1 MPLPSAETFSTSDIR
16 DSYRRDG
23 YVILRGVFTAAEVA
37 ELAAAFDRHYQ
48 AGLAH
53 PRSFRH
59 GNFHV
64 RVADDPAIGRTVR
77 MVQWPSYGD
86 AVLNAVRQD
95 RRMLAIVAP
104 LIGTDVKQ
112 IINQMHW
119 KPPAAAGG
127 DYAFHQD
134 SRFRRPREAY
144 RNLGES
150 YVQTG
155 IAVDPHRP
163 ESGAMRL
170 YPGSHLLG
178 DLTLAPRGSILGTG
192 IAEDALE
199 RAGLDPAKLVDFALE
214 PGDVGLW
221 HPHMIHG
228 SGPNRSGD
236 DRRLYING
244 YVRAS
249 DCDRGEWT
257 WRDGRPVPLGEPVLV
272 HYEDLHRRPEPH
284 YVDDYPLPLSVPA
297 S

>member
-1 MPLPSAETFSTSDIR
+1 MPLPSAETFSASDIR

-64 RVADDPAIGRTVR
+64 RVADDPAIGHTVR

-119 KPPAAAGG
+119 KPPGAAGG
-127 DYAFHQD
+127 DYAFH
-134 SRFRRPREAY
+134 
-144 RNLGES
+144 
-150 YVQTG
+150 
-155 IAVDPHRP
+155 
-163 ESGAMRL
+163 
-170 YPGSHLLG
+170 
-178 DLTLAPRGSILGTG
+178 
-192 IAEDALE
+192 
-199 RAGLDPAKLVDFALE
+199 
-214 PGDVGLW
+214 
-221 HPHMIHG
+221 
-228 SGPNRSGD
+228 
-236 DRRLYING
+236 
-244 YVRAS
+244 
-249 DCDRGEWT
+249 
-257 WRDGRPVPLGEPVLV
+257 
-272 HYEDLHRRPEPH
+272 
-284 YVDDYPLPLSVPA
+284 
-297 S
+297 

>member
-1 MPLPSAETFSTSDIR
+1 MLLPSAATFSASDIR

-37 ELAAAFDRHYQ
+37 ELAAAFDRQYQ

-64 RVADDPAIGRTVR
+64 RVADDPAIGHTVR

-95 RRMLAIVAP
+95 GRMLAIVAP

-119 KPPAAAGG
+119 KPPGAAGG

-163 ESGAMRL
+163 ESGTMRL
-170 YPGSHLLG
+170 YPGSHRLG
-178 DLTLAPRGSILGTG
+178 DLALAPRGSILGTG

-199 RAGLDPAKLVDFALE
+199 QAGLDPAKLVDFALE

-228 SGPNRSGD
+228 SGPNRSAR

-284 YVDDYPLPLSVPA
+284 YVDDTPLP
-297 S
+297 